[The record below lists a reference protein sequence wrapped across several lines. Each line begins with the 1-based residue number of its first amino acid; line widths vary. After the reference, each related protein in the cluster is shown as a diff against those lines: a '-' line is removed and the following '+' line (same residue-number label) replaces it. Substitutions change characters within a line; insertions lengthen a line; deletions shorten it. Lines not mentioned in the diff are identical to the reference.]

1 MGLQDNARRDAQR
14 YLSDKVTGFAE
25 TVTLKTPDGLTSL
38 EFSGLCSTRRGLYD
52 EEGAPANIKV
62 ASCAIAEQDLIDA
75 GFTYL
80 DGNTFNLMRYR
91 LTIPNAAG
99 AAIEYKIEQQYPDR
113 GLGCIVLILGDYTD
127 EN

>member
-1 MGLQDNARRDAQR
+1 MSLIDKARTDTQR

-25 TVTLKTPDGLTSL
+25 TVTLKTADGLTSL
-38 EFSGLCSTRRGLYD
+38 QFSGLCSTRRGIYD
-52 EEGAPANIKV
+52 EEGAPANVKIS
-62 ASCAIAEQDLIDA
+62 SCAIAEKDLIDA

-80 DGNTFNLMRYR
+80 NANTVNLMDYR

-99 AAIEYKIEQQYPDR
+99 AAIEYKIEQQFPDR